1 MEWITENLTPIMVAA
16 MLAVGIIKGVYKSRK
31 SYDDLVALVKVN
43 AKDIKDL
50 NKKMKNVLDENG
62 RLMKL
67 IVAKIAGIDLDDVK
81 SPEKDESNDGE

>member
-1 MEWITENLTPIMVAA
+1 MEWITENLTPIMVAT

>member
-81 SPEKDESNDGE
+81 SPEKEESNDGE